1 MERNEE
7 MKGTNRSINC
17 ATVSR
22 KYQFRQ
28 GGGDVGV
35 GGSVDAYFKI
45 YKFSVN
51 IIRWGGRDEGKC
63 KVHTVVLAALS

>member
-51 IIRWGGRDEGKC
+51 IVRKGRRGDGGWKMVDGE
-63 KVHTVVLAALS
+63 SI